1 MTTTTTTTG
10 KATSAPARDEAVI
23 RVTTLVD
30 NCVRA
35 QGLVAQHGLSFL
47 VEGPF
52 GRILFDT
59 GATESVLTGNAQAL
73 GVDLSKV
80 DHIALSHGHWDH
92 GGGLLAAM
100 DAAPDAPIWMHHA
113 ALLPRVHGRGESARD
128 IALSEALR
136 LRLVRDINRWKD
148 VREPCQIAPGA
159 WVTGPIPGV
168 RPDWSHA
175 GLWQNAVLDVPDTVR
190 EEQALVLEVPD
201 GLVVLV
207 GCSHFGLGN
216 LLGRVR
222 EWRPGTP
229 ILSLVGGLH
238 LESAPLD
245 ALEAMAGLLHEAGIR
260 SFHPCHCSG
269 WEASHRLA
277 ELLSLPMTYGK
288 VGQILSF

>member
-1 MTTTTTTTG
+1 M
-10 KATSAPARDEAVI
+10 I

-47 VEGPF
+47 VEGSF

-59 GATESVLTGNAQAL
+59 GATQSVLLDNARTL
-73 GVDLSKV
+73 GIDLSAI
-80 DHIALSHGHWDH
+80 DHIVLSHGHWDH

-100 DAAPDAPIWMHHA
+100 DAAPHAPVWMHHA
-113 ALLPRVHGRGESARD
+113 ALLPRVHGRGGSARD
-128 IALSEALR
+128 IALSESLR
-136 LRLVRDINRWKD
+136 LRLVKDVARWKD
-148 VREPCQIAPGA
+148 VCEPCPIAPGVWA
-159 WVTGPIPGV
+159 TGPIPGT
-168 RPDWSHA
+168 RPGWSHA

-207 GCSHFGLGN
+207 GCSHFGLAN
-216 LLGRVR
+216 LLAWIR
-222 EWRPGTP
+222 EWRPGVP
-229 ILSLVGGLH
+229 VVSLVGGLH
-238 LESAPLD
+238 LESAPE
-245 ALEAMAGLLHEAGIR
+245 EALHEMADLLREAGVR

-277 ELLSLPMTYGK
+277 GMLSLPMSYGK